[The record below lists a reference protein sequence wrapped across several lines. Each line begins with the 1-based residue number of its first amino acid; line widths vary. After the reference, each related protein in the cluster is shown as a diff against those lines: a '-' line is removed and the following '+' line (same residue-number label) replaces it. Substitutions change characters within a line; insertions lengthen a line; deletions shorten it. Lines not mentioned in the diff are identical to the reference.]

1 VKALVTG
8 AAGFVGQWL
17 SRALIEDGWS
27 VTGASIEGA
36 PLRPTLAQVHRDA
49 VRWEQVD
56 LRDAA
61 AIERV
66 LDAVQPDAI
75 FHLAGVAHVSAAGA
89 DPRAAWEANVLPAVA
104 LMELLAARRAAGTL
118 DPIVVVAG
126 SAEQYGAHPAAAA
139 PLAES
144 TALLPRTTYAAT
156 KVAQEA
162 AALTAWRA
170 HGVRVIAARAFNH
183 SGPGQSPS
191 FLLPALVGRALAA
204 RASGASTLPLGN
216 PTPMRDFSHVADVA
230 AAYVALA
237 RRGTPGEVYNI
248 ASGVGHSVGELV
260 ALVLAR
266 AGVSAQAVIDSSLQ
280 RAVDV
285 PMLVGDSTKLR
296 AATGWTPLHDVAAI
310 IEDLINAPTY

>member
-1 VKALVTG
+1 
-8 AAGFVGQWL
+8 
-17 SRALIEDGWS
+17 
-27 VTGASIEGA
+27 
-36 PLRPTLAQVHRDA
+36 
-49 VRWEQVD
+49 
-56 LRDAA
+56 
-61 AIERV
+61 
-66 LDAVQPDAI
+66 
-75 FHLAGVAHVSAAGA
+75 
-89 DPRAAWEANVLPAVA
+89 
-104 LMELLAARRAAGTL
+104 
-118 DPIVVVAG
+118 
-126 SAEQYGAHPAAAA
+126 
-139 PLAES
+139 
-144 TALLPRTTYAAT
+144 
-156 KVAQEA
+156 VAQEA

-248 ASGVGHSVGELV
+248 ASGVGHSVGDLV
-260 ALVLAR
+260 AMVLAR